1 MKIIETPLKDAY
13 IIEPTVRGDNRG
25 FFLETYNQKK
35 WNDLLPEYHWVQD
48 NLSSSSKGTLRG
60 LHLQKGE
67 HAQAKLVR
75 VSTGTVYDV
84 IVDLRV
90 DSPTFKKSF
99 GVTLCSEKQNQL
111 LVPRGF
117 AHGFLVTS
125 ERAIFEY
132 KCDNF
137 YHPESE
143 QGLHYACPTLAIDWP
158 MNPEQFILSAKDKLL
173 PDLKGYLAQ

>member
-1 MKIIETPLKDAY
+1 MKVIETPLKDAY

-25 FFLETYNQKK
+25 YFLETYNQHK
-35 WNDLLPEYHWVQD
+35 WNELLPDYRWVQD

-75 VSTGTVYDV
+75 VSLGTVFDV

-90 DSPTFKKSF
+90 DSPTFKQHF
-99 GVTLCSEKQNQL
+99 TLTLCAEKQNQL

-137 YHPESE
+137 YHPQSE
-143 QGLHYACPTLAIDWP
+143 VGVHYACPILGIDWP
-158 MNPEQFILSAKDKLL
+158 MNSDQFILSAKDTLL
-173 PDLKGYLAQ
+173 PNLEGYLAQ